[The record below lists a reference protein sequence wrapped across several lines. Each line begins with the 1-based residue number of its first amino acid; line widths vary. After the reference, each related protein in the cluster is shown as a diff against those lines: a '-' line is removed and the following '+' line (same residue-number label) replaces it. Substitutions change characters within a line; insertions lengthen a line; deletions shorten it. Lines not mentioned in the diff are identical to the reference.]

1 MIMENQSI
9 LNIKNIKKYIGLREI
24 FSDVSFNVHEGDKIA
39 IVGQNGKGKTTLLK
53 IIVGLEE
60 YDEGEIDK
68 SKSLRI
74 GYLSQN
80 SDFIS
85 LENTLE
91 EEIRSADSEMYSIIK
106 KKTEV
111 ENLLESA
118 EEKGL
123 EQALK
128 DYEDIVERYEARDG
142 YGYEAGTEKT
152 LRDFHFRDKD
162 FERQVKTLSGGE
174 KTRLGLAKLSLLNPD
189 LLILDE
195 PTNHL
200 DLETIIWLENYL
212 LDWGKAVILVSHDRY
227 FLDRVCNKT
236 FEIYNGRIRKFYTNY
251 SGYLEERD
259 KVMEIEESAYN
270 RQSKYIEKQEKFIE
284 KFRYKP
290 TKASAVQSRIKMLD
304 KVERV
309 EKPEDDTKQ
318 MKINYNIKNRLPSK
332 VMEIE
337 DIIVS
342 RGDKL
347 LVEIG
352 GKIEIYNDAKIG
364 IIGKN
369 GAGKTSFIK
378 TIIDEA
384 DKKSG
389 VEFAHRIKV
398 GYYAQSHENLDYEK
412 NILEN
417 IREVCDLSDEKIRS
431 ALGCLLFTG
440 DDVYKKIESLS
451 GGEKAKVSIAK
462 LILGES
468 NFLILDEPTNHL
480 DIESRQAMV
489 DFLKMF
495 DGPIMLISHDRYV
508 LNEVCNQI
516 WEIKHQKLNRVL
528 GNYDRYAD
536 MLEGY

>member
-1 MIMENQSI
+1 MENQNI
-9 LNIKNIKKYIGLREI
+9 LSLKNIKKYIGLREL
-24 FSDVSFNVHEGDKIA
+24 FSDASFNVHERDKIA

-53 IIVGLEE
+53 IILGAVEF
-60 YDEGEIDK
+60 DEGEIDK

-80 SDFIS
+80 SDFAD

-91 EEIRSADSEMYSIIK
+91 EEILSADDSMYEIIK
-106 KKTEV
+106 RKTEI

-118 EEKGL
+118 EGEKL
-123 EQALK
+123 EQILK
-128 DYEDIVERYEARDG
+128 DYEDIVEKYETRNG
-142 YGYEAGTEKT
+142 YEYEAGTEKT
-152 LRDFHFRDKD
+152 LRDFRFKDKD
-162 FERQVKTLSGGE
+162 FARKVKSLSGGE
-174 KTRLGLAKLSLLNPD
+174 KTRLGLAKLALQDPD

-200 DLETIIWLENYL
+200 DLETIVWLENFL
-212 LDWGKAVILVSHDRY
+212 FEWSKAIVLVSHDRY
-227 FLDRVCNKT
+227 FLDKVCDKT
-236 FEIYNGRIRKFYTNY
+236 FEIYNGKIRKFHTNY

-259 KVMEIEESAYN
+259 KIMEIEEEQYS
-270 RQSKYIEKQEKFIE
+270 RQQKYLGKQEKFIE

-290 TKASAVQSRIKMLD
+290 TKSSAVQSRIKMLD
-304 KVERV
+304 KIEKV

-318 MKINYNIKNRLPSK
+318 MRINYNIKNRLPSR
-332 VMEIE
+332 VMDME

-342 RGDKL
+342 HGDKL

-364 IIGKN
+364 IIGSN

-378 TIIDEA
+378 TMMQKAEERN
-384 DKKSG
+384 G
-389 VEFAHRIKV
+389 VEFAHKIRI
-398 GYYAQSHENLDYEK
+398 GYYAQSHENLDYK
-412 NILEN
+412 KDILEN
-417 IREVCDLSDEKIRS
+417 IREVCDLSDEKIRN

-440 DDVYKKIESLS
+440 DDVYKKVADLS

-489 DFLKMF
+489 NFLKTF
-495 DGPIMLISHDRYV
+495 DGPIMLISHDRFV

-516 WEIKHQKLNRVL
+516 WEIKYQKLNRIL

-536 MLEGY
+536 MMKGY

>member
-1 MIMENQSI
+1 MLNQNI
-9 LNIKNIKKYIGLREI
+9 LSLKNIKKFIGLREI
-24 FSDVSFNVHEGDKIA
+24 FSDVSFNVHENDKIA

-53 IIVGLEE
+53 IIIGQEE
-60 YDEGEIDK
+60 HDEGEIDQNNG
-68 SKSLRI
+68 LRI

-80 SDFIS
+80 SDFADIDNS
-85 LENTLE
+85 LEN
-91 EEIRSADSEMYSIIK
+91 EIISADAEMYAIIRE
-106 KKTEV
+106 KTEI
-111 ENLLESA
+111 ENLLETA
-118 EEKGL
+118 EGAEL

-128 DYEDIVERYEARDG
+128 DYENIVEQYEARDG

-152 LRDFHFRDKD
+152 LRDFRFRDKD
-162 FERQVKTLSGGE
+162 FDRSVKSLSGGE
-174 KTRLGLAKLSLLNPD
+174 KTRLGLAKLSLMNPD

-200 DLETIIWLENYL
+200 DLETIIWLEKYL
-212 LDWGKAVILVSHDRY
+212 IAWDKAIILVSHDRY
-227 FLDRVCNKT
+227 FLDHVCNKT
-236 FEIYNGRIRKFYTNY
+236 FEIYNGRIRKFHTNY

-259 KVMEIEESAYN
+259 KVMEIEEEQYN
-270 RQSKYIEKQEKFIE
+270 RQQKYLDKQEKFIE

-290 TKASAVQSRIKMLD
+290 TKSSAVQSRIKMLNKID
-304 KVERV
+304 KVV
-309 EKPEDDTKQ
+309 KPEDDTRQ
-318 MKINYNIKNRLPSK
+318 MKISYNIKNRLPAK
-332 VMEIE
+332 VMEME

-352 GKIEIYNDAKIG
+352 GKVDIYNDAKIG

-369 GAGKTSFIK
+369 GAGKTSFIT
-378 TIIDEA
+378 TIMEEA
-384 DKKSG
+384 DKKNG
-389 VEFAHRIKV
+389 VEFAHKIKI

-417 IREVCDLSDEKIRS
+417 IREVCDLSDEKIRN

-440 DDVYKKIESLS
+440 DDVYKKIADLS

-462 LILGES
+462 LILGEA

-489 DFLKMF
+489 EFLQSF
-495 DGPIMLISHDRYV
+495 DGPIMVISHDRYV

-516 WEIKHQKLNRVL
+516 WEIKHQKLNRIL
-528 GNYDRYAD
+528 GNYDRYAE
-536 MLEGY
+536 MLQGY

>member
-1 MIMENQSI
+1 MENQSI
-9 LNIKNIKKYIGLREI
+9 LNVKNVKKFIGLREI
-24 FSDVSFNVHEGDKIA
+24 FSDVTFNVHANDKIA

-53 IIVGLEE
+53 ILVGLEE
-60 YDEGEIDK
+60 YDEGAIDK
-68 SKSLRI
+68 SNSLKI

-80 SDFIS
+80 SDFVD

-91 EEIRSADSEMYSIIK
+91 EETVSADPEMFAIIK
-106 KKTEV
+106 EKTKI

-118 EEKGL
+118 SGEEL
-123 EQALK
+123 ESALK
-128 DYEDIVERYEARDG
+128 NYEDIMDKYEARDG

-152 LRDFHFRDKD
+152 LNDFRFKEKD
-162 FERQVKTLSGGE
+162 FKRAIKTLSGGE
-174 KTRLGLAKLSLLNPD
+174 KTRLGLAKLSLFNPD

-212 LDWGKAVILVSHDRY
+212 IAWDKAIILVSHDRY
-227 FLDRVCNKT
+227 FLDHVCDKT

-259 KVMEIEESAYN
+259 KVMELEEAQYN
-270 RQSKYIEKQEKFIE
+270 RQQKYFEKQEKFIE

-290 TKASAVQSRIKMLD
+290 TKASAVQCRIQMLD
-304 KVERV
+304 KMDKV
-309 EKPEDDTKQ
+309 EKPEDGTQ
-318 MKINYNIKNRLPSK
+318 RMRINYNIKGRLPSK
-332 VMEIE
+332 VMEME

-347 LVEIG
+347 LVEIS
-352 GKIEIYNDAKIG
+352 GKVEIYNDAKIG

-378 TIIDEA
+378 TIMEEA

-389 VEFAHRIKV
+389 VEFAHKINI

-417 IREVCDLSDEKIRS
+417 LREVCDLSDEKIRS

-440 DDVYKKIESLS
+440 DDIYKKIADLS

-462 LILGES
+462 LILGQS

-495 DGPIMLISHDRYV
+495 DGPIMVISHDRYV

-516 WEIKHQKLNRVL
+516 WEIKHQKLNRIL
-528 GNYDRYAD
+528 GNYDRYAE
-536 MLEGY
+536 MLSEY

>member
-1 MIMENQSI
+1 MENQSI
-9 LNIKNIKKYIGLREI
+9 LNIKNVKKHIGLREI
-24 FSDVSFNVHEGDKIA
+24 FSNVSFNVHEHDKIA
-39 IVGQNGKGKTTLLK
+39 VVGQNGKGKTTLLK
-53 IIVGLEE
+53 IIVGMAE

-80 SDFIS
+80 SDFAS

-91 EEIRSADSEMYSIIK
+91 EEIRSADDAMYEIIK

-111 ENLLESA
+111 ENLLESVEG
-118 EEKGL
+118 EEL

-128 DYEDIVERYEARDG
+128 EYEDIVEKYEARNG

-152 LRDFHFRDKD
+152 LRDFRFKDKD
-162 FERQVKTLSGGE
+162 FDRHVKTLSGGE
-174 KTRLGLAKLSLLNPD
+174 KTRLGLAKLSLINPD

-212 LDWGKAVILVSHDRY
+212 LNWSKAVILVSHDRY

-259 KVMEIEESAYN
+259 KVMGIEEEQYN
-270 RQSKYIEKQEKFIE
+270 RQQKYLDKQEKFIE

-290 TKASAVQSRIKMLD
+290 TKSSAVQSRIKMLD
-304 KVERV
+304 KIEKV

-318 MKINYNIKNRLPSK
+318 MKINYSIKNRLPSR
-332 VMEIE
+332 VMEME

-352 GKIEIYNDAKIG
+352 GKVEIYNDAKIG

-378 TIIDEA
+378 TIMEEA

-389 VEFAHRIKV
+389 VEFAHRIKI

-431 ALGCLLFTG
+431 ALGCLLFTS
-440 DDVYKKIESLS
+440 DDVYKKIADLS

-480 DIESRQAMV
+480 DIESRQAIV
-489 DFLKMF
+489 EFLRAF

-508 LNEVCNQI
+508 LNEACNQI
-516 WEIKHQKLNRVL
+516 WEIKYQKLNRIL
-528 GNYDRYAD
+528 GNYDRYMD
-536 MLEGY
+536 MMSGY